1 MMARAQ
7 NSAVWLG
14 LVVLS
19 CLASPVSA
27 AAADPP
33 RFDLP
38 VDCEMGRECNI
49 QNYVDQEPGSGA
61 RDFTCG
67 LLTYNGHDGT
77 DFRVPDYVAMER
89 GVAVIAAAPGVVVR
103 LRDGMRDVS
112 VREIGKAALKDQL
125 AGNAVVIDHGDGW
138 ETQYSH
144 LREDSIVVRRGEQVV
159 AGQPLGL
166 IGLSGN
172 TEFPHV
178 HFEIRHDG
186 KELDPFTGAA
196 DETGCGIAGRSL
208 WSEAALKQLPYRPT
222 GLLSAGFAPTPA
234 KPEAARHG
242 AYAATALPVDSAA
255 LVFWVDLFG
264 VQAGDEETIRLL
276 GPDGAELANVK
287 RTIPKSGAVAFRSVG
302 KKRKSAWAPG
312 LYHAEYRLTRLVE
325 GARRTVIE
333 TTREIEL
340 R

>member
-1 MMARAQ
+1 MMAWAQ
-7 NSAVWLG
+7 SGAVWLG
-14 LVVLS
+14 LLILS
-19 CLASPVSA
+19 SLTPAGPAS
-27 AAADPP
+27 AADPP

-38 VDCEMGRECNI
+38 VDCEMGGECNI
-49 QNYVDQEPGSGA
+49 QNYVDQEPGPGA

-67 LLTYNGHDGT
+67 LLTYNDHDGT

-89 GVAVIAAAPGVVVR
+89 GVAVVAAAPGVVVR

-112 VREIGKAALKDQL
+112 VREIGKAALNDQL
-125 AGNAVVIDHGDGW
+125 AGNAVVVDHGDGW

-144 LREDSIVVRRGEQVV
+144 LRKDSIIVRKGEHVV
-159 AGQPLGL
+159 AGQPLGFV
-166 IGLSGN
+166 GLSGN

-178 HFEIRHDG
+178 HFEIRRDG

-196 DETGCGIAGRSL
+196 DETGCGIPGQPL
-208 WSEAALKQLPYRPT
+208 WSEAALEHLPYRPT
-222 GLLSAGFAPTPA
+222 GLLNAGFAPTPA

-242 AYAATALPVDSAA
+242 AYAAMVLPVDSAA

-287 RTIPKSGAVAFRSVG
+287 RSIPKSGAVAFRSVG

-312 LYHAEYRLTRLVE
+312 LYHAEYRLARLID
-325 GARRTVIE
+325 GAWQTVVE